1 MGLRFGFGFGF
12 GLGFSTCGA
21 AHDAAEARVLPTPQ
35 PRTAFHVLM
44 HMHMCMW
51 VCVQGVEATAAKAGR
66 AGGWEPS
73 AGSQTK
79 EKAVTTFVREAKF

>member
-1 MGLRFGFGFGF
+1 M
-12 GLGFSTCGA
+12 
-21 AHDAAEARVLPTPQ
+21 
-35 PRTAFHVLM
+35 LM